1 VQWLLQ
7 VLPVPVIKVEDVSKV
22 FRIAEKQPGGAGTLK
37 SLVRP
42 KRRDKVAVDGI
53 SVAVDAGEVIGYIG
67 VNGTGKSTTIK
78 MRTGILVPSSGRIR
92 VGWCPFILP
101 RPFPDMTSD

>member
-22 FRIAEKQPGGAGTLK
+22 FRIAEKQPGVAGTLK

-78 MRTGILVPSSGRIR
+78 MPTGILVPSSGRIR